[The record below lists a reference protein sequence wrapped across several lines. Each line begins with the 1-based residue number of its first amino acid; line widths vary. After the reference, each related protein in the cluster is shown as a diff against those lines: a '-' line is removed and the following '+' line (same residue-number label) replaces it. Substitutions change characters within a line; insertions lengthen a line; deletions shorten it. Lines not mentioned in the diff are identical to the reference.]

1 VPIYKYACP
10 RCGAEAEEMRPMD
23 DANRDRPI
31 CHNGDVP
38 MVMDLV
44 IAPVP
49 GIVRNPAA
57 GPRRSKS

>member
-1 VPIYKYACP
+1 MPPFYKYACP
-10 RCGAEAEEMRPMD
+10 RCGAEVEEMRPMD

-31 CHNGDVP
+31 CENGDVP

-57 GPRRSKS
+57 GPRRQK